1 VTSVAYG
8 AEISSEQFVAS
19 FARLRD
25 NICHVV
31 RGKTD
36 VVDLVLTC
44 FFAEGHLLI
53 EDVPGVGKTML
64 ARSIARSIDGSFK
77 RIQGT
82 SDLLPSDITGATMYD
97 QKTMTFHFVPGP
109 VFANVLLFDEINRTG
124 PKTQS
129 ALLEVMDEGSV
140 SVDGNVYELPRPFFV
155 SATRNP
161 IEHHGTFPLPE
172 GELDRFGIS
181 IQVGYPDAAAES
193 EVVSRQLVTHPLEEL
208 EPVLT
213 PEDVVAHQNAVRT
226 VHVEASVLDYVVAIS
241 RATRDQPE
249 VSLGASPR
257 GSVALTRAGQ
267 AHAALSGRDFVTPD
281 DVKRVA
287 PSVLAHRVL
296 LTGEVGG
303 TTDAAREIIMRVLDS
318 VEAPVVARR

>member
-1 VTSVAYG
+1 MASMVDSV
-8 AEISSEQFVAS
+8 ERVIT
-19 FARLRD
+19 
-25 NICHVV
+25 
-31 RGKTD
+31 GKREA
-36 VVDLVLTC
+36 VELAMCAL
-44 FFAEGHLLI
+44 FGGIHLLI

-64 ARSIARSIDGSFK
+64 ARSIARSIDGAFK

-97 QKTMTFHFVPGP
+97 QATSAFNFVPGP

-155 SATRNP
+155 AATRNP

-181 IQVGYPDAAAES
+181 IAIGYPDAAAES
-193 EVVSRQLVTHPLEEL
+193 EIVAKQLVTHPLEDL
-208 EPVLT
+208 EPVLS
-213 PEDVVAHQNAVRT
+213 PDEVVAHQNAVRT
-226 VHVEASVLDYVVAIS
+226 VHVESSVLDYIVAIS
-241 RATRDQPE
+241 RATREQPE

-257 GSVALTRAGQ
+257 GSVALTRAAQ
-267 AHAALSGRDFVTPD
+267 ARAVLSGRDFVTPD
-281 DVKRVA
+281 DVKYVA

-303 TTDAAREIIMRVLDS
+303 TADAAREIVMRVLDT
-318 VEAPVVARR
+318 VEAPVVTPR

>member
-1 VTSVAYG
+1 MDLRQTTSAM
-8 AEISSEQFVAS
+8 SSMVDSVERV
-19 FARLRD
+19 
-25 NICHVV
+25 IT
-31 RGKTD
+31 GKREA
-36 VVDLVLTC
+36 VELAVCAL
-44 FFAEGHLLI
+44 FGGIHLLI

-64 ARSIARSIDGSFK
+64 ARSIARSIDGAFK

-97 QKTMTFHFVPGP
+97 QATSSFNFVPGP

-155 SATRNP
+155 AATRNP

-193 EVVSRQLVTHPLEEL
+193 DIVAKQLVTHPLDEL
-208 EPVLT
+208 EPVLS
-213 PEDVVAHQNAVRT
+213 PDDVVAHQNAVRT
-226 VHVEASVLDYVVAIS
+226 VHVESSVLDYVVAIS
-241 RATRDQPE
+241 RATREQPE

-257 GSVALTRAGQ
+257 GSVALTRAAQ
-267 AHAALSGRDFVTPD
+267 AHAVLSGRDFVTPD
-281 DVKRVA
+281 DVKDVA

-303 TTDAAREIIMRVLDS
+303 TADAAREIVMRVLDT
-318 VEAPVVARR
+318 VEAPVVTPR

>member
-1 VTSVAYG
+1 MDLRQTTSAMVSMVDSVERVITG
-8 AEISSEQFVAS
+8 K
-19 FARLRD
+19 RD
-25 NICHVV
+25 AVE
-31 RGKTD
+31 
-36 VVDLVLTC
+36 LATC
-44 FFAEGHLLI
+44 ALFGSIHLLI

-64 ARSIARSIDGSFK
+64 ARAIARSIDGTFK

-97 QKTMTFHFVPGP
+97 QASSSFNFVPGP

-155 SATRNP
+155 AATRNP

-172 GELDRFGIS
+172 GELDRFGVS
-181 IQVGYPDAAAES
+181 IAIGYPDAVAES
-193 EVVSRQLVTHPLEEL
+193 DVVAKQLVTHPLDEL
-208 EPVLT
+208 EPVLS

-226 VHVEASVLDYVVAIS
+226 VHVERSVLDYVIAVV
-241 RATRDQPE
+241 RATRSQPE
-249 VSLGASPR
+249 VALGASPR
-257 GSVALTRAGQ
+257 GSVALTRGAQ
-267 AHAALSGRDFVTPD
+267 AHAVLDGRDFVSPD
-281 DVKRVA
+281 DVKVMA

-303 TTDAAREIIMRVLDS
+303 TADAAREIVMRVLDNT
-318 VEAPVVARR
+318 ETPVVAARER

>member
-1 VTSVAYG
+1 MDLRQTTAAMASMAESVERVITGKREAV
-8 AEISSEQFVAS
+8 E
-19 FARLRD
+19 FA
-25 NICHVV
+25 
-31 RGKTD
+31 
-36 VVDLVLTC
+36 TC
-44 FFAEGHLLI
+44 ALFAGMHLLI

-64 ARSIARSIDGSFK
+64 ARSVARSIDGSFK

-97 QKTMTFHFVPGP
+97 QATSSFNFVPGP

-140 SVDGNVYELPRPFFV
+140 SVDGQIYELPRPFFV
-155 SATRNP
+155 AATRNP

-172 GELDRFGIS
+172 GELDRFGVS
-181 IQVGYPDAAAES
+181 IAIGYPDAGAES
-193 EVVSRQLVTHPLEEL
+193 DVVRRQLITHPLDEL

-213 PEDVVAHQNAVRT
+213 TDDVVAHQNAVRT
-226 VHVEASVLDYVVAIS
+226 VHVEPSVLDYVIAIT
-241 RATRDQPE
+241 RATRDAPE

-257 GSVALTRAGQ
+257 GSVALTRVSQ
-267 AHAALSGRDFVTPD
+267 AHAVLQGRDFITPD

-287 PSVLAHRVL
+287 PAVLAHRIL
-296 LTGEVGG
+296 LTGEIGG
-303 TTDAAREIIMRVLDS
+303 TADAAREIVMRVLGEI
-318 VEAPVVARR
+318 EAPVVAGRDR

>member
-1 VTSVAYG
+1 MDLRQTTSAM
-8 AEISSEQFVAS
+8 SSMVDSVERV
-19 FARLRD
+19 
-25 NICHVV
+25 IT
-31 RGKTD
+31 GKREA
-36 VVDLVLTC
+36 VELAVCAL
-44 FFAEGHLLI
+44 FGGIHLLI

-64 ARSIARSIDGSFK
+64 ARSIARSIDGAFK

-97 QKTMTFHFVPGP
+97 QATSSFNFVPGP

-155 SATRNP
+155 AATRNP

-193 EVVSRQLVTHPLEEL
+193 DIVASQLVTHPLDEL
-208 EPVLT
+208 EPVLS
-213 PEDVVAHQNAVRT
+213 PDDVVAHQNAVRT
-226 VHVEASVLDYVVAIS
+226 VHVEGSVLDYVVAIS
-241 RATRDQPE
+241 RATREQPE

-257 GSVALTRAGQ
+257 GSVALTRASQ
-267 AHAALSGRDFVTPD
+267 AHAVLNGRDFVTPD
-281 DVKRVA
+281 DVKAVA

-303 TTDAAREIIMRVLDS
+303 TADAAREIVMRVLDT
-318 VEAPVVARR
+318 VEAPVVTAR